1 LILMKRK
8 LRLTLFFIG
17 AVFFLSGC
25 GSRVSGPND
34 LRLDESISNLTQKNL
49 EKISK
54 INLDDPYKFRFAV
67 VSDSHTDYGDFT
79 DIIKDINKD
88 STLSFLIHAGDFTDV
103 GLLTEYCRTEEI
115 LSTLIIPYLTVI
127 GNHDALAGGKQIYSK
142 MFGDFNYSF
151 AFYDCKFI
159 LLDANSWANL
169 GEPPDLDWL
178 EDQLSR
184 QDSCKFIFVIAH
196 QPPFDTAWSDETENR
211 YKQLMAENHINL
223 SIHGHE
229 HAFWYGERY
238 NDGVKY
244 LVVDDV
250 AGRDYCIVSVDS
262 TVFDVEKINIDR

>member
-54 INLDDPYKFRFAV
+54 INLYDPYKFRFAV

-79 DIIKDINKD
+79 DIINDINKD

-103 GLLTEYCRTEEI
+103 GWLTEYCRTEEI
-115 LSTLIIPYLTVI
+115 LSTLTIPYLTVI
-127 GNHDALAGGKQIYSK
+127 GNHDALVGGKQIYSK
-142 MFGDFNYSF
+142 MFGAFNYSF
-151 AFYDCKFI
+151 VFHDCKFI
-159 LLDANSWANL
+159 FLYANSLANG

-178 EDQLSR
+178 KNELSGH
-184 QDSCKFIFVIAH
+184 DLFNLVFVIAH

-211 YKQLMAENHINL
+211 YKQLMAENNVDL

-229 HAFWYGERY
+229 HEFWYGERY

-262 TVFDVEKINIDR
+262 TAFDVEKINIDR